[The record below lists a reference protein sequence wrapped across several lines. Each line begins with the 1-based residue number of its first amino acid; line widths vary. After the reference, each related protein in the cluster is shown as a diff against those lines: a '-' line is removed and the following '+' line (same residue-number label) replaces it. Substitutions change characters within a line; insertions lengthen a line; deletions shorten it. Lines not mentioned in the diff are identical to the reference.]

1 VPNPLD
7 TALLREFRTRG
18 HHPVVERGVLAFT
31 TLGEHGG
38 IWFALC
44 AGGAVADPD
53 RRPFY
58 ARAGATVGAAYAVNQ
73 AIKFA
78 VKRRRPRL
86 ADLPPLKHTRT
97 QLSYPSAHA
106 TTSFAGARVLGAAWP
121 AAPLYVVAV
130 AMTLSRP
137 YVGVHYP
144 SDSLAGAVLGSAVA
158 ELAA

>member
-1 VPNPLD
+1 VPSPID
-7 TALLREFRTRG
+7 TALLRQFRTRW
-18 HHPVVERGVLAFT
+18 HHPTIERGVLAFT

-38 IWFALC
+38 LWFGLC
-44 AGGAVADPD
+44 AGGALLDPA

-73 AIKFA
+73 VIKFA
-78 VKRRRPRL
+78 VRRRRPQL
-86 ADLPPLKHTRT
+86 PDLPPLKHTQT

-106 TTSFAGARVLGAAWP
+106 TTSFAGARALAAAWP
-121 AAPLYVVAV
+121 AVPLYVVAV